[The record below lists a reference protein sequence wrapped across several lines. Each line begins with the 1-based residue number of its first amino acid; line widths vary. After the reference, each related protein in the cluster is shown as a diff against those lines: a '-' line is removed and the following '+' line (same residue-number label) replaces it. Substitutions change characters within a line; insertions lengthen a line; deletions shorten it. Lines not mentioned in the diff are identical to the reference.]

1 MPELEITLLG
11 GAREVGRSCVL
22 ISGANSH
29 LLLDAGIKLGVDPPE
44 KYPLV
49 PPETPDAIITSHA
62 HLDHTGF
69 VPAFVKKYNCPV
81 YATPPTQDISE
92 LLFMDSVKIS
102 KEADEELPYDTED
115 VMAVRKHAIDLY
127 YNVPIEVQDARIV
140 LYRAGHI
147 LGSAMIK
154 LELAGISILYTGDFS
169 MRNTRTLQM
178 ADLNLG
184 KIDVLVIESTYG
196 APSDKHPSHKRI
208 GREFADAVDRT
219 IKRGGKVIIPVFAV
233 GRAQQVMLMLED
245 YMRSNYID
253 QVNIFVD
260 GLVRRVNKVY
270 ELYWEWLKPEIQK
283 RIRYTHSSPLESE
296 IFHVVR
302 DRDEPIERDEP
313 CIIITT
319 SGMVEGGP
327 VLHYLKE
334 LGNDPTNLICLT
346 GYQAPKTRGRALLDG
361 SKELTHYGNSKINI
375 SAEVSTFEFSAHA
388 DRSNIHRF
396 VSMLNGVR
404 HILCIHG
411 EETKTI
417 ALAKS
422 IKKLKKVDA
431 YAPRNGETIDLG

>member
-1 MPELEITLLG
+1 MPGLEITLLG
-11 GAREVGRSCVL
+11 GAREVGRSCIL
-22 ISGANSH
+22 ISGGSSH

-44 KYPLV
+44 KYPLI
-49 PPETPDAIITSHA
+49 PPKTPDAIINSHA

-69 VPAFVKKYNCPV
+69 VPAFVKRYDCPV

-92 LLFMDSVKIS
+92 LLFMDSIKIS
-102 KEADEELPYDTED
+102 KEADEEPPYDVED
-115 VMAVRKHAIDLY
+115 VMAVRRRAIDLY
-127 YNVPIEVQDARIV
+127 YNVPIEMQDARIV

-178 ADLNLG
+178 ADFNVG

-196 APSDKHPSHKRI
+196 SPSDKHPSHKRI
-208 GREFADAVDRT
+208 GREFANAVDRT
-219 IKRGGKVIIPVFAV
+219 TKRGGKVIIPVFAV

-260 GLVRRVNKVY
+260 GLVRRVNRVY

-296 IFHVVR
+296 IFHVVG
-302 DRDEPIERDEP
+302 DRDEPIEYDGP

-334 LGNDPTNLICLT
+334 LGNDPSNLICLT

-361 SKELTHYGNSKINI
+361 SRELTVHNNTKIDI
-375 SAEVSTFEFSAHA
+375 SAEVLTFEFSAHA

-404 HILCIHG
+404 HVLCVHG
-411 EETKTI
+411 EEAKTI
-417 ALAKS
+417 ALANS

-431 YAPRNGETIDLG
+431 YAPKIGETIDLV

>member
-1 MPELEITLLG
+1 MTELEITFLG
-11 GAREVGRSCVL
+11 GAREVGRSCIL
-22 ISGANSH
+22 ISMGSSH
-29 LLLDAGIKLGVDPPE
+29 MLLDAGIKLGVDPPE

-49 PPETPDAIITSHA
+49 PPRTPSAILTSHA

-69 VPAFVKKYNCPV
+69 VPAFVKKYDCPV

-102 KEADEELPYDTED
+102 KETDEELPYDVED
-115 VMAVRKHAIDLY
+115 VMAVRKHAVDLY
-127 YNVPIEVQDARIV
+127 YNVPFELQDARVV
-140 LYRAGHI
+140 LHRAGHI

-154 LELAGISILYTGDFS
+154 LEFGEISILYTGDFT

-178 ADLNLG
+178 ADMDLG
-184 KIDVLVIESTYG
+184 KIDVLIIESTYG
-196 APSDKHPSHKRI
+196 SPSDKHPSQKRI
-208 GREFADAVDRT
+208 GREFANAVSTT

-253 QVNIFVD
+253 QVNVFID
-260 GLVRRVNKVY
+260 GLIRRVNRVY

-296 IFHVVR
+296 IFYVVR
-302 DRDEPIERDEP
+302 NRDEVIESDEP

-319 SGMVEGGP
+319 SGMLEGGP

-334 LGNDPTNLICLT
+334 LGNDPNNMVCLT
-346 GYQAPKTRGRALLDG
+346 GYQAPKTRGRMLLDG
-361 SKELTHYGNSKINI
+361 SRELTLHNNDKIGI
-375 SAEVSTFEFSAHA
+375 SAEIMAFEFSAHA
-388 DRSNIHRF
+388 DQSNIHRF
-396 VSMLNGVR
+396 ISMLNGVKQV
-404 HILCIHG
+404 LCIHG
-411 EETKTI
+411 EEAKTI

-422 IKKLKKVDA
+422 VKKLKKVDA
-431 YAPRNGETIDLG
+431 YAPKIGETVNLG